1 MIVLVGA
8 SASGKTEIAKKMFDT
23 YGYQKCVTTTTRPM
37 RQNEIN
43 GKDYHFLSHETFI
56 DAIKKDLFYEVS
68 TYHNH
73 YYGIQKKDVYDNG
86 IVIVEPKG
94 ANTLIDKLNQQVYV
108 VYIETS
114 EALRQKRMLERGDSS
129 ELVLERILFDRQ
141 VFYRDA
147 FKKIDLILKNEHHSI
162 DKLAHDIH
170 NNYQAYLSQKK

>member
-8 SASGKTEIAKKMFDT
+8 SASGKTEIAKKMFEIF
-23 YGYQKCVTTTTRPM
+23 GYQKCVTTTTRPK
-37 RQNEIN
+37 RQNEID
-43 GKDYHFLSHETFI
+43 GKDYHFFEHETFI
-56 DAIKKDLFYEVS
+56 ESIKKDLFYEVS

-73 YYGIQKKDVYDNG
+73 YYGIQKKDVFDQG

-94 ANTLIDKLNQQVYV
+94 ANTLIDKLNQEVYI

-129 ELVLERILFDRQ
+129 DLVLERILFDRQ

-147 FKKIDLILKNEHHSI
+147 FKKIDLIVQNEDQTI
-162 DKLAHDIH
+162 DMLAQTIH
-170 NNYQAYLSQKK
+170 NHYQSYLKEKK

>member
-8 SASGKTEIAKKMFDT
+8 SASGKTEIAKKMFEIF
-23 YGYQKCVTTTTRPM
+23 GYQKCVTTTTRPK
-37 RQNEIN
+37 RQNETD
-43 GKDYHFLSHETFI
+43 GKDYHFLDQETFI
-56 DAIKKDLFYEVS
+56 EAIKKDLFYEVS

-73 YYGIQKKDVYDNG
+73 YYGIQKKDVFDQG

-94 ANTLIDKLNQQVYV
+94 ANTLIDKLNQEVYI

-129 ELVLERILFDRQ
+129 DLVLERILFDRQ

-147 FKKIDLILKNEHHSI
+147 FKKIDLIVQNEDQTI
-162 DKLAHDIH
+162 DMLAQTIH
-170 NNYQAYLSQKK
+170 NHYQSYLKEKK